1 MKKYLKEY
9 CVGCGLCVAT
19 KKAHIVEDKNGFYH
33 PKAGDEK
40 WMAEICPAG
49 GKQQKI
55 MDFRSIWGRMQCIY
69 YGWSADADVRR
80 VASSGGVLTEIA
92 SYLLEKGKV
101 DGIIHTCA
109 DPGDPTRT
117 VSCISTTRE
126 ELISRSGSRY
136 AISHPLEILDSLDKT
151 KHYAFIGKPCDVV
164 ALQNFVVVQPEWKDA
179 VVYTLSFFCA
189 GLPSKEAQEKLLT
202 YLECPKSELQSL
214 RYRGEGWPGYT
225 IAVEKSGQEHK
236 TKYSTSWGQILGRDI
251 MKMCRLCL
259 DGIGEAADIA
269 CGDAWNLT
277 LDKKPDFTEADGR
290 NVIFA
295 RTEKGKEILDSMITD
310 GRICV
315 KPVPKYSYQKIA
327 YYFGKISFKWHW
339 KLFKGT
345 VKRILL
351 KRI

>member
-1 MKKYLKEY
+1 
-9 CVGCGLCVAT
+9 
-19 KKAHIVEDKNGFYH
+19 
-33 PKAGDEK
+33 
-40 WMAEICPAG
+40 
-49 GKQQKI
+49 
-55 MDFRSIWGRMQCIY
+55 
-69 YGWSADADVRR
+69 
-80 VASSGGVLTEIA
+80 
-92 SYLLEKGKV
+92 
-101 DGIIHTCA
+101 
-109 DPGDPTRT
+109 
-117 VSCISTTRE
+117 
-126 ELISRSGSRY
+126 
-136 AISHPLEILDSLDKT
+136 
-151 KHYAFIGKPCDVV
+151 
-164 ALQNFVVVQPEWKDA
+164 
-179 VVYTLSFFCA
+179 
-189 GLPSKEAQEKLLT
+189 
-202 YLECPKSELQSL
+202 
-214 RYRGEGWPGYT
+214 
-225 IAVEKSGQEHK
+225 
-236 TKYSTSWGQILGRDI
+236 

-315 KPVPKYSYQKIA
+315 KPAKVDDLRYIQTYQYERRAGMLDKLGAMLLFLKPVPKYSYQKIA